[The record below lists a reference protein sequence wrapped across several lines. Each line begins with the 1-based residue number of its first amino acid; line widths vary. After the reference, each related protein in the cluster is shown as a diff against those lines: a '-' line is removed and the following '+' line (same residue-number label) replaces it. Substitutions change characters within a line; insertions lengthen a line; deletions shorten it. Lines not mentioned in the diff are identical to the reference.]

1 MSSISRRFFYLFFL
15 LLFSLQAC
23 SPGASSDETGSD
35 KKFSIYIMG
44 ETGKEYLLE
53 TDSLEGGIL
62 YPELDGAEVDKRT
75 MSRGVIVKDGFYY
88 HLNAKKDLLQK
99 FRLKDASLKSVASLR
114 LPDFS
119 EENFLWL
126 NSDTLLLTGL
136 NTPGFSQVRYSMI
149 SVGGMKQLSGGTMD
163 IPAPAG
169 KFTTMSVGFV
179 QPQGKQWLVGYTYH
193 QHFGAS
199 DYTTSDT
206 LYVAN
211 LAGPDMKSL
220 GTAKDTRS
228 TYPGGINTIQSY
240 SFRDEQRNFYFMTCP
255 GIAMGNRP
263 DVPTGIMRIKAG
275 ETAPDS
281 SYFLNISSSMIGNHG
296 YGLWYLGDNQCII
309 RTERRDL
316 FEDFSDHH
324 RVAQFEFYLVDVA
337 KGAVLRKL
345 DLPLDKGTRR
355 ECVLVV
361 NGKAYIAVNSSTEGN
376 YIWIYD
382 ISKGSLRKGL
392 RLSGDTDFILRID
405 KLN

>member
-1 MSSISRRFFYLFFL
+1 MSSIFRRFFYLFFL
-15 LLFSLQAC
+15 LLLLSQAC
-23 SPGASSDETGSD
+23 GPGASSDETGSE
-35 KKFSIYIMG
+35 KKYSIYIMG
-44 ETGKEYLLE
+44 EGGKEYLLE

-62 YPELDGAEVDKRT
+62 YPELDGAELNKKA

-88 HLNAKKDLLQK
+88 HLNGKQDLLQK
-99 FRLKDASLKSVASLR
+99 FRMKGRSLENVASLR

-126 NSDTLLLTGL
+126 NRDTLLLTGL
-136 NTPGFSQVRYSMI
+136 NTPGFSKVRYSMI
-149 SVGGMKQLSGGTMD
+149 SVSKMKQLKGGNMD

-179 QPQGKQWLVGYTYH
+179 EPQGKEWLVGYTYH
-193 QHFGAS
+193 QHTGAS

-206 LYVAN
+206 LYVAA
-211 LAGPDMKSL
+211 LAGRDMKSL
-220 GTAKDTRS
+220 RTAKDTRS

-240 SFRDEQRNFYFMTCP
+240 SFHDEQRNFYFMTCP
-255 GIAMGNRP
+255 GVAMGNRP

-281 SYFLNISSSMIGNHG
+281 SYFLNISSSIIGNHG

-309 RTERRDL
+309 RTERQDL
-316 FEDFSDHH
+316 FRDFSDHH
-324 RVAQFEFYLVDVA
+324 RVAQFEFFLLDVA

-345 DLPLDKGTRR
+345 ELPLDKGTRR

-382 ISKGSLRKGL
+382 IAKGSLRKGL

>member
-1 MSSISRRFFYLFFL
+1 MSSIFRRSFYLFFL
-15 LLFSLQAC
+15 FSFFLQAC
-23 SPGASSDETGSD
+23 SPGASSDKAGSD
-35 KKFSIYIMG
+35 KLYSIYIMG
-44 ETGKEYLLE
+44 EGGKEYLLE
-53 TDSLEGGIL
+53 TDSLEGGTL
-62 YPELDGAEVDKRT
+62 HPELDGTEINKQ
-75 MSRGVIVKDGFYY
+75 MSRGVMIKDGFYY
-88 HLNAKKDLLQK
+88 HLNAKKDVFQK
-99 FRLKDASLKSVASLR
+99 FRLENGSLKSVASLR

-126 NSDTLLLTGL
+126 NRDTLLLTGL

-149 SVGGMKQLSGGTMD
+149 SVSEMKQVSGGKMD

-179 QPQGKQWLVGYTYH
+179 EPQGKQWLVGYSYH
-193 QHFGAS
+193 QHTGAS
-199 DYTTSDT
+199 DYTTGDT

-211 LAGPDMKSL
+211 LADGDMRNL

-240 SFRDEQRNFYFMTCP
+240 SFRDEQQNFYFMTCP

-275 ETAPDS
+275 EMAPDS
-281 SYFLNISSSMIGNHG
+281 SYFLNISSSVIGNHG

-316 FEDFSDHH
+316 FRDFSDHH
-324 RVAQFEFYLVDVA
+324 RVAQFEFYLLDVA
-337 KGAVLRKL
+337 KGAVIGKL
-345 DLPLDKGTRR
+345 NLPLDKGTRR

-361 NGKAYIAVNSSTEGN
+361 DDKAYIAVNSSTEGN

-382 ISKGSLRKGL
+382 IAEGSLKKGL
-392 RLSGDTDFILRID
+392 RLAGDTDFILRID